1 MAVEAQGTAQALRA
15 RPITI
20 AVVALGGEGGGVL
33 ADWIVDLAQHGGYI
47 AQTTSVPG
55 VAQRTGATVYY
66 VELFPQAAAATAR
79 REPVLGLMPMPGDVD
94 VVLASELMEAARA
107 VERGFVTP
115 EKTLLIASTHRV
127 YAMTE
132 KIALADGRVDAAALL
147 AACREAARQIVA
159 FDMDALADA
168 AGSVVSAVLFG
179 ALAGSGALPFPRA
192 AFEAAIRRGQVG
204 VAKSLAA
211 FGAGFEAA
219 QAGETAMPASA
230 SSTEGEH
237 HVAPAL
243 RALIDQAGDDFS
255 GEARAIALAGLE
267 RLGDYQ
273 DAAYAREFLARLE
286 PLREIERQHGDGS
299 GRLLAETARQLALAM
314 AYEDTIR
321 VADLKIRSSRFA
333 RVRAEAEI
341 ADGQILEIAEFFH
354 PRTQEIAD
362 TLPVPLGRW
371 LMRTPWARAM
381 LDRATRKGRTVK
393 TTSVSGFLLLYA
405 LSQLKPL
412 RRRSLR
418 FAAEQ
423 AALADWLGLVAQTAR
438 CDYALAL
445 QVARMRGL
453 VKGYG
458 DTHERGQKK
467 FEKLSALLPG
477 LRGRRD
483 APALLESLIKAA
495 LADETS
501 DTLDKAIADLSPA
514 AGQRSALPRA
524 AS

>member
-1 MAVEAQGTAQALRA
+1 MAVEAQGETQALKA

-33 ADWIVDLAQHGGYI
+33 ADWIVDLAQRGGYL

-66 VELFPQAAAATAR
+66 VELFPEVAAKTAS
-79 REPVLGLMPMPGDVD
+79 REPVLALMPMPGDVD

-115 EKTLLIASTHRV
+115 ERTLLIASTHRV

-132 KIALADGRVDAAALL
+132 KVALADGRVDATALL
-147 AACREAARQIVA
+147 AGCREAARQIVA

-219 QAGETAMPASA
+219 QAGETAKASPGA
-230 SSTEGEH
+230 EDQR

-255 GEARAIALAGLE
+255 GEARAIVLAGLE

-286 PLREIERQHGDGS
+286 PLREIERRHGDGS
-299 GRLLAETARQLALAM
+299 DRLLAETARQLALAM

-362 TLPVPLGRW
+362 TLPAPLGRW
-371 LMRTPWARAM
+371 LMRTPWARGI

-405 LSQLKPL
+405 LSRLKPL

-418 FAAEQ
+418 FATEQ
-423 AALADWLGLVAQTAR
+423 AALADWLGLVAQVAR
-438 CDYALAL
+438 SDCALAL

-458 DTHERGQKK
+458 DTHERGQMK
-467 FEKLSALLPG
+467 FERLVALLPR
-477 LRGRRD
+477 LRGQSD
-483 APALLESLIKAA
+483 APALLEGLIKAA
-495 LADETS
+495 LADET
-501 DTLDKAIADLSPA
+501 DEALDKAIADLPPA
-514 AGQRSALPRA
+514 AEARPASRA
-524 AS
+524 VS